1 MPLYPPQHQQFSLI
15 NFTAPQQLRGK
26 DLGREDNML
35 TSYSVS
41 FWSKVPVLFVLQSFF
56 LHVSEQKTFR
66 IMSYYPLGWRQAFL
80 VIH

>member
-26 DLGREDNML
+26 DLGREDNTL

-56 LHVSEQKTFR
+56 LHVSEQKHLELCP
-66 IMSYYPLGWRQAFL
+66 IILLDAVKPFL
-80 VIH
+80 

>member
-26 DLGREDNML
+26 DLGREDNTL
-35 TSYSVS
+35 TSYSV
-41 FWSKVPVLFVLQSFF
+41 SKVPVLFVLQSFF

>member
-26 DLGREDNML
+26 DLGREDNTL

-56 LHVSEQKTFR
+56 LHVSEQKT
-66 IMSYYPLGWRQAFL
+66 LGLCPIILLDGVKPFL
-80 VIH
+80 